1 MLNQLIKHTKALVRA
16 SLITACVPLLALVYG
31 GPVVADEVDVV
42 DVSIEALGEERFR
55 VNVALL
61 HEDTGWEHYA
71 NKWEVLDESG
81 TLLGTRELLHPHVN
95 EQPFTRSLT
104 LTIPRTV
111 RVITLKGYDLV
122 HEDGGAT
129 MTIDVPHP

>member
-1 MLNQLIKHTKALVRA
+1 MLKQLIKHPKPLVRA
-16 SLITACVPLLALVYG
+16 SLMTVCVALLALVYG

-42 DVSIEALGEERFR
+42 DVGIEALGEERFR

-61 HEDTGWEHYA
+61 HADTGWEHYA
-71 NKWEVLDESG
+71 NKWEVLDEAG

-104 LTIPRTV
+104 LTIPRTI